1 MTRLLLGERCHGG
14 ALRRF
19 TCAVRR
25 SCQGCSGQLA
35 GAAVDLE
42 QYEVEDSIMGMMNDE
57 FDTIVEDGSHSLV
70 AQQLCLLYSQC
81 WQGDTAAV
89 QEKITQLAQKKYD
102 VKAKVQEVTPSDD
115 DDDEESS
122 DDKEEAM
129 DCENTPSS
137 SYAASASGTLGPS
150 PAPKKEEE
158 AEDDGWT
165 VVCRKKK

>member
-1 MTRLLLGERCHGG
+1 MVG
-14 ALRRF
+14 AIDQYF
-19 TCAVRR
+19 N
-25 SCQGCSGQLA
+25 SN
-35 GAAVDLE
+35 VDLE

-122 DDKEEAM
+122 DDKEEVNLSLRYRA
-129 DCENTPSS
+129 TRI
-137 SYAASASGTLGPS
+137 TLYMQ
-150 PAPKKEEE
+150 
-158 AEDDGWT
+158 
-165 VVCRKKK
+165 

>member
-1 MTRLLLGERCHGG
+1 MARCCRRLPNMPGLG
-14 ALRRF
+14 AF
-19 TCAVRR
+19 
-25 SCQGCSGQLA
+25 
-35 GAAVDLE
+35 
-42 QYEVEDSIMGMMNDE
+42 I
-57 FDTIVEDGSHSLV
+57 SLFYTPTLQV